1 MDIREF
7 EDEKIFELINYLKDG
22 AILLRKARNEGADK
36 LTKEENEKLEECIVN
51 LAKGMGFELPFLF
64 GGKITA
70 WLLKRKSSLGKIIG
84 LRDIIDNILRL
95 TEIFGVIITREA
107 DTRLTARWVR
117 NPDKLK
123 EIVKISKGYA
133 LEPLMRG
140 FLREIVGGAWENCFY
155 PNFGDIEVD
164 VYAEEF
170 PINENLK
177 KVHVGE
183 IKKTLEKD
191 DIGKFVKNISKLA
204 EKLKKDRTSDK
215 AKISTVALIT
225 LTLKNKMQRE
235 EVLKLTEEKLSKIFD
250 ETPQIQ
256 LFDRPTIENLCEEK
270 GQIGQRYKKA
280 IQLIEIV

>member
-1 MDIREF
+1 MDIKEF
-7 EDEKIFELINYLKDG
+7 EDEKIFELINYLKDC

-36 LTKEENEKLEECIVN
+36 LTKEENAKLKECIVN

-95 TEIFGVIITREA
+95 AEIFGVIITREA

-140 FLREIVGGAWENCFY
+140 FLREIVGGVWKNCFY

-170 PINENLK
+170 PITENLK

-183 IKKTLEKD
+183 IKKTLEID
-191 DIGKFVKNISKLA
+191 DIGKFVENISKLA
-204 EKLKKDRTSDK
+204 EKLKNDKTSDK
-215 AKISTVALIT
+215 AKISTVALI
-225 LTLKNKMQRE
+225 TLKNKMQRE
-235 EVLKLTEEKLSKIFD
+235 EVLKLTEEKLLKIFD

-256 LFDRPTIENLCEEK
+256 LFDRPTIENLCEKK